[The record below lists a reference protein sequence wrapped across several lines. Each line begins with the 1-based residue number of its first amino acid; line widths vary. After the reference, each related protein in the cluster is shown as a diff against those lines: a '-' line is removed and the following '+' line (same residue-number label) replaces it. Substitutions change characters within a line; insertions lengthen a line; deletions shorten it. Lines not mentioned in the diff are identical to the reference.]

1 MAGSLDTS
9 LRAAAKQV
17 IADLGSALN
26 STITYTRKVAGTYN
40 TATGSLSTTDTT
52 YANIKV
58 PIEFIKS
65 EEDDGRELRQA
76 KLSITPDL
84 IGDNQPTFQD
94 EVILNY
100 AGASQT
106 AQIVDIDTKKG
117 GQAYLFTLLVRF

>member
-9 LRAAAKQV
+9 LRAAAKQA

-40 TATGSLSTTDTT
+40 TAPGALSTTDTT

-94 EVILNY
+94 EVILSY
-100 AGASQT
+100 AGANQT
-106 AQIVDIDTKKG
+106 AQIVEITTTN
-117 GQAYLFTLLVRF
+117 YLFTLVVRF

>member
-94 EVILNY
+94 EVILSY
-100 AGASQT
+100 AGANQT
-106 AQIVDIDTKKG
+106 AQIVEITTTN
-117 GQAYLFTLLVRF
+117 YLFTLVVRF

>member
-40 TATGSLSTTDTT
+40 TATGSLATTDTA
-52 YANIKV
+52 YADIKV

-94 EVILNY
+94 EVILSY
-100 AGASQT
+100 AGANQT
-106 AQIVDIDTKKG
+106 AQIVEITTTN
-117 GQAYLFTLLVRF
+117 YLFTLVVRF

>member
-9 LRAAAKQV
+9 LRAAAKQA

-40 TATGSLSTTDTT
+40 TATGALSTTDTT

-94 EVILNY
+94 EVILSY
-100 AGASQT
+100 AGANQT
-106 AQIVDIDTKKG
+106 AQIVEITTTN
-117 GQAYLFTLLVRF
+117 YLFTLVVRF

>member
-9 LRAAAKQV
+9 LRAAAKQA

-94 EVILNY
+94 EVILSY
-100 AGASQT
+100 AGANQT
-106 AQIVDIDTKKG
+106 AQIVEITTTN
-117 GQAYLFTLLVRF
+117 YLFTLVVRF

>member
-1 MAGSLDTS
+1 MSGALDTA
-9 LRAAAKQV
+9 LKAAAKQV

-40 TATGSLSTTDTT
+40 TATCALSTTDTT

-94 EVILNY
+94 EVILSY
-100 AGASQT
+100 AGANQT
-106 AQIVDIDTKKG
+106 AQIVEITTTN
-117 GQAYLFTLLVRF
+117 YLFTLVVRF

>member
-1 MAGSLDTS
+1 MSGALDTA
-9 LRAAAKQV
+9 LKAAAKQV

-40 TATGSLSTTDTT
+40 TATGALSTTDTT

-94 EVILNY
+94 EVILSY
-100 AGASQT
+100 AGANQT
-106 AQIVDIDTKKG
+106 AQIVEITTTN
-117 GQAYLFTLLVRF
+117 YLFTLVVRF

>member
-1 MAGSLDTS
+1 MAGSLDTAFKS
-9 LRAAAKQV
+9 LAKQV
-17 IADLGSALN
+17 VADLGSALDT
-26 STITYTRKVAGTYN
+26 TITYTRKVAGTYN
-40 TATGSLSTTDTT
+40 TATGALSTTDTT

>member
-1 MAGSLDTS
+1 MAGALDTAFKS
-9 LRAAAKQV
+9 LAKQV
-17 IADLGSALN
+17 VADLGSALDT
-26 STITYTRKVAGTYN
+26 TITYTRKVAGTYN
-40 TATGSLSTTDTT
+40 TATGSLATTDTA

-65 EEDDGRELRQA
+65 EEDEGREMRQA
-76 KLSITPDL
+76 KLYVTPDL

-94 EVILNY
+94 EVTLPY

-106 AQIVDIDTKKG
+106 AQIVEIDTKKG

>member
-40 TATGSLSTTDTT
+40 TATGALSTTDTT

>member
-40 TATGSLSTTDTT
+40 SATGSLSTTDTT

-94 EVILNY
+94 EVILSY
-100 AGASQT
+100 AGANQT
-106 AQIVDIDTKKG
+106 AQIVEITTTN
-117 GQAYLFTLLVRF
+117 YLFTLVVRF

>member
-1 MAGSLDTS
+1 MSGALDTA
-9 LRAAAKQV
+9 LKAAAKQV

-40 TATGSLSTTDTT
+40 TATGALATTDTT
-52 YANIKV
+52 QADIDV

-65 EEDDGRELRQA
+65 EEDEGREMRQA

-94 EVILNY
+94 EITLTY
-100 AGASQT
+100 AGASQI
-106 AQIVDIDTKKG
+106 AQIVEITTTN
-117 GQAYLFTLLVRF
+117 YLFTLVVRF

>member
-40 TATGSLSTTDTT
+40 TATGALSTTDTT

-94 EVILNY
+94 EVILSY
-100 AGASQT
+100 AGANQT
-106 AQIVDIDTKKG
+106 AQIVEITTTN
-117 GQAYLFTLLVRF
+117 YLFTLVVRF

>member
-1 MAGSLDTS
+1 MSGALDTA
-9 LRAAAKQV
+9 LKAAAKQV

-40 TATGSLSTTDTT
+40 TATGALATTDTT
-52 YANIKV
+52 YADIDV

-65 EEDDGRELRQA
+65 EEDEGREMRQA

-94 EVILNY
+94 EITLTY
-100 AGASQT
+100 AGASQI
-106 AQIVDIDTKKG
+106 AQIVEITTTN
-117 GQAYLFTLLVRF
+117 YLFTLVVRF

>member
-26 STITYTRKVAGTYN
+26 STLTYTRKVAGTYN

-94 EVILNY
+94 EVILSY
-100 AGASQT
+100 AGANQT
-106 AQIVDIDTKKG
+106 AQIVEITTTN
-117 GQAYLFTLLVRF
+117 YLFTLVVRF

>member
-1 MAGSLDTS
+1 MLIMAGSLDTS

-40 TATGSLSTTDTT
+40 TATGALSTTDTT

-94 EVILNY
+94 EVILSY
-100 AGASQT
+100 AGANQT
-106 AQIVDIDTKKG
+106 AQIVEITTTN
-117 GQAYLFTLLVRF
+117 YLFTLVVRF

>member
-26 STITYTRKVAGTYN
+26 STITYKRKVAGTYN

-94 EVILNY
+94 EVILSY
-100 AGASQT
+100 AGANQT
-106 AQIVDIDTKKG
+106 AQIVEITTTN
-117 GQAYLFTLLVRF
+117 YLFTLVVRF

>member
-9 LRAAAKQV
+9 LRAAAKQA

-40 TATGSLSTTDTT
+40 TATGALSTTDTT

>member
-17 IADLGSALN
+17 ISDLGSALN

-94 EVILNY
+94 EVILSY
-100 AGASQT
+100 AGANQT
-106 AQIVDIDTKKG
+106 AQIVEITTTN
-117 GQAYLFTLLVRF
+117 YLFTLVVRF

>member
-26 STITYTRKVAGTYN
+26 STITYTRKVDGTYN

-94 EVILNY
+94 EVILSY
-100 AGASQT
+100 AGANQT
-106 AQIVDIDTKKG
+106 AQIVEITTTN
-117 GQAYLFTLLVRF
+117 YLFTLVVRF

>member
-17 IADLGSALN
+17 IADLGSDLN

-40 TATGSLSTTDTT
+40 TATGALSTTDTT
-52 YANIKV
+52 YANIKA

-65 EEDDGRELRQA
+65 EEDDGRELRHA

-94 EVILNY
+94 EVILSY
-100 AGASQT
+100 AGANQT
-106 AQIVDIDTKKG
+106 AQIVEITTTN
-117 GQAYLFTLLVRF
+117 YLFTLVVRF

>member
-1 MAGSLDTS
+1 MSGALDTA
-9 LRAAAKQV
+9 LKAAAKQV

-94 EVILNY
+94 EVILSY
-100 AGASQT
+100 AGANQT
-106 AQIVDIDTKKG
+106 AQIVEITTTN
-117 GQAYLFTLLVRF
+117 YLFTLVVRF

>member
-40 TATGSLSTTDTT
+40 TATGALSTTDTT
-52 YANIKV
+52 YANLKV

-94 EVILNY
+94 EVILSY
-100 AGASQT
+100 AGANQT
-106 AQIVDIDTKKG
+106 AQIVEITTTN
-117 GQAYLFTLLVRF
+117 YLFTLVVRF